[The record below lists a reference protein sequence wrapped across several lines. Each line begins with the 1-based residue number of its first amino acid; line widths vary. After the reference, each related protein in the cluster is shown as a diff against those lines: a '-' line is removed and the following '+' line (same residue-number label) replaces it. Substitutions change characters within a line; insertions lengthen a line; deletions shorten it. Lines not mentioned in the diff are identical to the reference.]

1 MLRGTGQLL
10 NFPSGFDFHL
20 ERMWPH
26 RGDKLYPEPEGGQPA
41 APSVL
46 MAQGEPVQSRHQ
58 QQHYRDVHTAHRSLL
73 GCSLSHPGTQ
83 DKPSQL
89 PPLQYLCCKIQAQI
103 PTLWVATSVSRHKHT
118 WAKSH
123 PLFLLAVQH
132 KCRLCSSSEALST
145 DRAAEPQPTSVLCRA
160 LSAHALPAYWA
171 QHRLT
176 SVWFL
181 CAQSPMLPFIL
192 AVSLWA
198 RGI

>member
-41 APSVL
+41 AQWWLRENLCRADISNSITGMSTQPTAAFWAAASPTQVLRTSPASFHLCSICAARFRPKFQPSGLPPLSPDTNTPELNPTLSSFLQCSTSAGFAPLVRPWAL
-46 MAQGEPVQSRHQ
+46 TGLQSPSPPRCCAGPCQ
-58 QQHYRDVHTAHRSLL
+58 
-73 GCSLSHPGTQ
+73 P
-83 DKPSQL
+83 KPSQ
-89 PPLQYLCCKIQAQI
+89 
-103 PTLWVATSVSRHKHT
+103 
-118 WAKSH
+118 
-123 PLFLLAVQH
+123 QH
-132 KCRLCSSSEALST
+132 S
-145 DRAAEPQPTSVLCRA
+145 
-160 LSAHALPAYWA
+160 
-171 QHRLT
+171 LT